1 MQKITTF
8 LWFDQNAEE
17 AVNYYVSIFK
27 DSQIKHIQRY
37 GENMPLPAGTVLT
50 VSFRL
55 NEMDF
60 IAMNGGPYT
69 QFTPA
74 VSFMI
79 ECETQDEIDHYWDH
93 LLDGGKAMQCGW
105 LTDKF
110 GVTWQITPKML
121 LSAIGAKDPKKAA
134 AATQAM
140 MKMVKLDIAEL
151 QRAYDEA

>member
-1 MQKITTF
+1 MQKITPF

-17 AVNYYVSIFK
+17 AVNYYVSVFK
-27 DSQIKHIQRY
+27 DSEIKYTQRY

-50 VSFRL
+50 MSFRL

-60 IAMNGGPYT
+60 IAMNGGPYA

-79 ECETQDEIDHYWDH
+79 ECGTQEDIDHYWDH
-93 LLDGGKAMQCGW
+93 LIDGGKAMQCGW
-105 LTDKF
+105 LTDRF

-121 LSAIGAKDPKKAA
+121 LSALSAKDPKKAA